1 LSALAGWGIAAAV
14 AIFALAF
21 GLWRALRRRNGS
33 VSGQLGEDRI
43 AQLLAE
49 KEKAEEANR
58 LKSQFLANIGE
69 EIRTPLGSILGTLEL
84 ALLADPTAEQREYLE
99 LSKNSAQALL
109 DLLEDIV
116 DFSKAEAHEIEIGH
130 SEFSLRTCIR
140 GAVSTMALRAAD
152 KRLELTTEI
161 SEEIPDR
168 LIGDPDRLRMVIL
181 KILDNA
187 VQVSSNGVVR
197 FQVEVDSSSTHA
209 RRAST
214 ASLNLIF
221 SIEDKGPGLS
231 TEKANALFQSGAESA
246 AVAGTGSTRRYGGT
260 GSGLALCGRYVRLMG
275 GRIWLDRSDKR
286 GSRFCFTATFELPK
300 GAILT
305 PASAE
310 RPGAPTW
317 SKAVRV
323 LVAEDNRVNQTVT
336 SRLLEK
342 HGFHTFLA
350 NNGREALETIQW
362 ESIDLVLMDVQ
373 MPVMDGLEAT
383 RRIREM
389 EKKSGAHLPILA
401 MTAKALQ
408 GDRDQCLSAGMDGY
422 IAKPVEPKQ
431 LLEAIRSVVT
441 K

>member
-1 LSALAGWGIAAAV
+1 MTVQPWWIGAAAAV
-14 AIFALAF
+14 LALIAWA
-21 GLWRALRRRNGS
+21 LYTLRRGPKS
-33 VSGQLGEDRI
+33 ASAQGAAEERI

-49 KEKAEEANR
+49 KERAEEANR
-58 LKSQFLANIGE
+58 LKSQFLANISE
-69 EIRTPLGSILGTLEL
+69 EIRTPLGSVLGTLEL
-84 ALLADPTAEQREYLE
+84 ALLADPTPEQREYLE

-116 DFSKAEAHEIEIGH
+116 DFSKAEAQEIEIGH

-161 SEEIPDR
+161 NDEIPDR
-168 LIGDPDRLRMVIL
+168 LIGDPDRLRMVLL

-197 FQVEVDSSSTHA
+197 FQVDVDSSNTHV

-214 ASLNLIF
+214 ASLSLVF

-231 TEKANALFQSGAESA
+231 TEKANALFQSGVEST
-246 AVAGTGSTRRYGGT
+246 AVTGTGTTRRYGGT

-286 GSRFCFTATFELPK
+286 GSRFCFTAMFELPK

-305 PASAE
+305 PGSAE
-310 RPGAPTW
+310 RPGTPAW

-408 GDRDQCLSAGMDGY
+408 GDRDLCLSAGMDGY

-431 LLEAIRSVVT
+431 LLEAIRSVVA